1 MFYGHQFSLGKSG
14 NLIGRYLE
22 AKHSGTYQ
30 CFVRDQVTGFQV
42 FSRKLKVAVTGRN
55 LLYFYYHILATG
67 MMPAEGNSHY
77 LQLASWTRVFFLSFF
92 LFIYYFFWKIHP
104 FRVCYLG
111 TALPDWIVIN
121 NGLSLRMDR
130 SGRPVLTKSKR
141 L

>member
-14 NLIGRYLE
+14 ILTGRYLE

-55 LLYFYYHILATG
+55 LLYFYYHILSTG
-67 MMPAEGNSHY
+67 MMPAEGNSYY

-92 LFIYYFFWKIHP
+92 HLFIIFF
-104 FRVCYLG
+104 G
-111 TALPDWIVIN
+111 
-121 NGLSLRMDR
+121 
-130 SGRPVLTKSKR
+130 KSIPSEFAI
-141 L
+141 